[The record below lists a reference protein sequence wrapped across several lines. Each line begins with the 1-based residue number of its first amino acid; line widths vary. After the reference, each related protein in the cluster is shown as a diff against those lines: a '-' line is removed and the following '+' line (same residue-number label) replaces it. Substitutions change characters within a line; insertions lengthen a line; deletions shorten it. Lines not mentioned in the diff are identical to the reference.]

1 MEMELLEAITSQG
14 LGAIMS
20 VALMFYIIKNQEK
33 RDAIQN
39 EREANYQKLLSELSM
54 KFEIIKE
61 IQEDLRTIKD
71 RVQ

>member
-61 IQEDLRTIKD
+61 IQENIKTVKD
-71 RVQ
+71 RIQ

>member
-61 IQEDLRTIKD
+61 IQENLKTVKD
-71 RVQ
+71 RIQ

>member
-33 RDAIQN
+33 RDAVQN
-39 EREANYQKLLSELSM
+39 ERELNYQKLLSELSM

-61 IQEDLRTIKD
+61 IQEDLRIVKD
-71 RVQ
+71 KIE

>member
-1 MEMELLEAITSQG
+1 MEMELLEEITSQG

-39 EREANYQKLLSELSM
+39 EREASYQKLLSELSM

-61 IQEDLRTIKD
+61 IQEDMKTVKD
-71 RVQ
+71 RIQ

>member
-33 RDAIQN
+33 RDAVQN
-39 EREANYQKLLSELSM
+39 ERELNYQKLLNELSM

-61 IQEDLRTIKD
+61 IQEDLRIVKEKIE
-71 RVQ
+71 